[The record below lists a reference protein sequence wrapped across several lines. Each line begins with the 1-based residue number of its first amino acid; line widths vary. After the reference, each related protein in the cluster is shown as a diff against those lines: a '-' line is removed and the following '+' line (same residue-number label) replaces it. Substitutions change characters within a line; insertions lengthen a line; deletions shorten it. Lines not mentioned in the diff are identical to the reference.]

1 MVEVAVVLP
10 AYNEAKRLKNAVSQS
25 IEYLNKITDHFEII
39 ITEDGSTDGTDKIA
53 ESLTKKHPFVKHLHS
68 DERLGRGEALK
79 RAFLST
85 DAEILVYYDVDLSI
99 DLKYLKPLVDAI
111 RNGFDISTGS
121 RILKTSDVKRPL
133 KREFASRGFNFL
145 VRFLLGSKIH
155 DHQCGFKAFKRR
167 SILPLVG
174 EVKDNHWFWDTEIL
188 VIAQKKGMKVNE
200 FPVNWKHGGVSKVD
214 FKRDVIDRC
223 SNILKRRFEFS
234 SKSIYVMFLS
244 SFLILAL
251 ILLYAGVK
259 DVLGFIVGVN
269 LFILFIS
276 AIIYSLSWIFRGLRY
291 EKIVGFITKRKLGVI
306 FMTGTIAISQTLNL
320 ILPARA
326 GDLVRAYIL
335 KRKKEIPYIT
345 GISSLVAERVFDIIA
360 VFLLSL
366 ISFTYVVSLKVPNEI
381 TTTML
386 IIGILIV
393 AFFAFLLLFKS
404 KRVEW
409 LNKIIE
415 EIKMVSTSPALFIY
429 LLVLSAAI
437 WMIDVF
443 TCYVVSI
450 SLGLKIPLLLIVFAV
465 MIGNLTK
472 ILPITPGGIG
482 TYEAAV
488 TAILSLILI
497 TPAQAFSIAF
507 LDHIIKNIVTVIFGS
522 VYISAFGLK
531 IQEVRKYAT
540 KHQ

>member
-10 AYNEAKRLKNAVSQS
+10 AYNEAKRLKNAVSKS
-25 IEYLNKITDHFEII
+25 IQYLSEITDHFEII
-39 ITEDGSTDGTDKIA
+39 IAEDGSTDGTDKIA
-53 ESLTKKHPFVKHLHS
+53 ESLAKKHPFVKHLHS
-68 DERLGRGEALK
+68 NERLGRGKALK

-85 DAEILVYYDVDLSI
+85 DAEILIYYDVDLSTN
-99 DLKYLKPLVDAI
+99 LKHLKQLVDAI

-121 RILKTSDVKRPL
+121 RILKTSDVKRPF

-145 VRFLLGSKIH
+145 VRFLLKSKIH

-167 SILPLVG
+167 SILPLLD

-188 VIAQKKGMKVNE
+188 VRAQKKGLEVNE
-200 FPVNWKHGGVSKVD
+200 FPVVWEHGGVSKVE
-214 FKRDVIDRC
+214 FKRDIIAMGN
-223 SNILKRRFEFS
+223 NILKLWFEFS
-234 SKSIYVMFLS
+234 STPIYIMFLI

-259 DVLGFIVGVN
+259 DVLGFIVGAN

-276 AIIYSLSWIFRGLRY
+276 AVVYSFSWIFRGLRY
-291 EKIVGFITKRKLGVI
+291 DKIVGFVTKRKLGVN
-306 FMTGTIAISQTLNL
+306 FMTGAIAISQTANL

-326 GDLVRAYIL
+326 GDLVRAYVL
-335 KRKKEIPYIT
+335 KREKEIPYTT

-360 VFLLSL
+360 VLLLSL
-366 ISFTYVVSLKVPNEI
+366 ISFTYVISLKVPNWI
-381 TTTML
+381 TTAML
-386 IIGILIV
+386 IPGILIV
-393 AFFAFLLLFKS
+393 AFLAFLLLFKS
-404 KRVEW
+404 KRFEW
-409 LNKIIE
+409 LNKIIM
-415 EIKMVSTSPALFIY
+415 EIKMVSSSPTLFIY

-450 SLGLKIPLLLIVFAV
+450 SFGLKIPLLLIVFAV
-465 MIGNLTK
+465 MIGNLAK

-488 TAILSLILI
+488 TAILSVIFI
-497 TPAQAFSIAF
+497 TPAQAFSISF
-507 LDHIIKNIVTVIFGS
+507 LDHVIKNIVTVILGLA
-522 VYISAFGLK
+522 YISAFGLK
-531 IQEVRKYAT
+531 IPEVRKYAT
-540 KHQ
+540 QH